1 MAASRGGRL
10 GRRRPK
16 SDEQARPAAGLGRSL
31 APVPS
36 GVRYR
41 PVAAPYD
48 SHRIGVRPAERSCP
62 WSARNPCLCWSATCA
77 LSPDDVVPYG
87 GMSISLGAAAVGA
100 FASLVFTGMLVRRC
114 IRVPRM
120 ATVALFFATTGLTVA
135 LAAQALGYDRGFS
148 QTTFRAVQIGA
159 QLIAPLALAWAL
171 AELTGKSLGARFTAR
186 LGLGA
191 LTVVGAVV
199 LATDPLSGV
208 AFSKNWPPASV
219 HYQLIPNWV
228 LEAVAVVAAV
238 FAVIAV
244 IVAGVRGRRRQ
255 GWRSLFLAVAAVA
268 AAAVAVDWLRATF
281 QANAIYPLICLA
293 AAALAWFG
301 AIRASK
307 VRLEPLR
314 SGGYSWDEDTGSFIQ
329 YHDDSGEFG
338 YDDTGGFGPH
348 PADPGGFGPHP
359 SDPGSFGPH
368 PADPRGF
375 EPHPSDPRGFEP
387 HPADP
392 GGFGPP
398 PADPGGFGPHPA
410 DPGSFRRDP
419 GDNGGL
425 PQDAADAYG
434 RYGVVPPEPAQPS
447 RGQNGTTGDSTPS
460 YVETGDVLPVLGEDG
475 YPLVPPQAAGED
487 NSQLYG
493 QIAIYTLLDET
504 ADDFERLA
512 TEVVEQVKT
521 REPGTLVYVMH
532 GVPAAPMQRIL
543 YAVYRDEAAFDEHER
558 QPYIRQ
564 FEEEREPFVLATNV
578 IELGVKLGKF
588 APTGKSKRLSRV
600 RKPRPASNSGR
611 LPFGESGQ

>member
-1 MAASRGGRL
+1 
-10 GRRRPK
+10 
-16 SDEQARPAAGLGRSL
+16 
-31 APVPS
+31 
-36 GVRYR
+36 
-41 PVAAPYD
+41 
-48 SHRIGVRPAERSCP
+48 
-62 WSARNPCLCWSATCA
+62 
-77 LSPDDVVPYG
+77 
-87 GMSISLGAAAVGA
+87 MSISLGAAAVGA
-100 FASLVFTGMLVRRC
+100 LASLVFTGMLVRRC

-228 LEAVAVVAAV
+228 LEAVAVAAAV
-238 FAVIAV
+238 FAVVAV
-244 IVAGVRGRRRQ
+244 IVAGVRGRRSQ

-281 QANAIYPLICLA
+281 QANAIYPLVCLV

-338 YDDTGGFGPH
+338 YDDTGGFGRDRGATDDGGWYADSANEAGGHRRDPADTDFSGWFRPGEDTGSFRRDPGDTGGFDRDPDSGSFVSSDSGGFGPH
-348 PADPGGFGPHP
+348 PADPGGFGPH
-359 SDPGSFGPH
+359 
-368 PADPRGF
+368 
-375 EPHPSDPRGFEP
+375 
-387 HPADP
+387 
-392 GGFGPP
+392 

-425 PQDAADAYG
+425 PRDTADAYG

-487 NSQLYG
+487 TSRLYG

-512 TEVVEQVKT
+512 SEVVEQVKT

-543 YAVYRDEAAFDEHER
+543 YAVYRDEAAFDKHER

-588 APTGKSKRLSRV
+588 APTGKSKRVSRV

-611 LPFGESGQ
+611 LPFGESGR

>member
-1 MAASRGGRL
+1 
-10 GRRRPK
+10 
-16 SDEQARPAAGLGRSL
+16 
-31 APVPS
+31 
-36 GVRYR
+36 
-41 PVAAPYD
+41 
-48 SHRIGVRPAERSCP
+48 
-62 WSARNPCLCWSATCA
+62 
-77 LSPDDVVPYG
+77 
-87 GMSISLGAAAVGA
+87 MSISLGAAAVGA
-100 FASLVFTGMLVRRC
+100 LASLVFTGMLVRRC

-199 LATDPLSGV
+199 LATDPLSGA
-208 AFSKNWPPASV
+208 AFSKSWPPASV

-238 FAVIAV
+238 FAVVAV

-281 QANAIYPLICLA
+281 QANAIYPLVCLV

-338 YDDTGGFGPH
+338 YDDTGGFGRDRIATDGGGWH
-348 PADPGGFGPHP
+348 ADSADTGGHRRDPADTDFSGWFRPGEDTGSFRRDPADTGGFDRGPDSGSFVRSDTGGFGPHPADSGAFGPPP

-387 HPADP
+387 RPADP

-419 GDNGGL
+419 
-425 PQDAADAYG
+425 ADAYG
-434 RYGVVPPEPAQPS
+434 QYGVVPPEPAQPS

-487 NSQLYG
+487 TSRLYG

-588 APTGKSKRLSRV
+588 APTGKSKRVSRV

-611 LPFGESGQ
+611 LPFGESGR

>member
-1 MAASRGGRL
+1 
-10 GRRRPK
+10 
-16 SDEQARPAAGLGRSL
+16 
-31 APVPS
+31 
-36 GVRYR
+36 
-41 PVAAPYD
+41 
-48 SHRIGVRPAERSCP
+48 
-62 WSARNPCLCWSATCA
+62 
-77 LSPDDVVPYG
+77 
-87 GMSISLGAAAVGA
+87 MSISLGAAAVGA
-100 FASLVFTGMLVRRC
+100 IASLVFTGMLVRRC

-135 LAAQALGYDRGFS
+135 LAAQALGYHRGFS

-199 LATDPLSGV
+199 LATDPLSGA
-208 AFSKNWPPASV
+208 AFSKSWPPASV

-238 FAVIAV
+238 FAVVAV
-244 IVAGVRGRRRQ
+244 IVAGVRGRRSQ
-255 GWRSLFLAVAAVA
+255 GWRALFLAVAAVA

-281 QANAIYPLICLA
+281 HANTIYPLICVV

-301 AIRASK
+301 AVRAST
-307 VRLEPLR
+307 VRLESLR
-314 SGGYSWDEDTGSFIQ
+314 SGGYSWDEDTGSFVQ

-338 YDDTGGFGPH
+338 YDDTGSFSRDTGATDDRGWYADNADDASGYRRDPADTDFSGWFRPGADTGSFRQDPGDTGGFDAGPDSGSFPRGDTGDFGPHPSDPGGLGPHPAGSGGFGPH
-348 PADPGGFGPHP
+348 PADPGGLGPHPAGSGGFGPHP
-359 SDPGSFGPH
+359 SDPGSFRQD
-368 PADPRGF
+368 PA
-375 EPHPSDPRGFEP
+375 
-387 HPADP
+387 
-392 GGFGPP
+392 
-398 PADPGGFGPHPA
+398 
-410 DPGSFRRDP
+410 
-419 GDNGGL
+419 DNGGA
-425 PQDAADAYG
+425 PREAADAYG
-434 RYGVVPPEPAQPS
+434 QYGVVPPAPEQPS
-447 RGQNGTTGDSTPS
+447 RGQNGTMGNNPPS

-487 NSQLYG
+487 TSQLYG

-512 TEVVEQVKT
+512 SEVVEQVKT

-588 APTGKSKRLSRV
+588 APTGKSKRMSRV

-611 LPFGESGQ
+611 LPFGEGGR